1 MDKWVLIHQ
10 RYLVRCRISNRKMC
24 IFNNIKIDTLFCN

>member
-10 RYLVRCRISNRKMC
+10 RYLVRYSLSNRKIC
-24 IFNNIKIDTLFCN
+24 IFNNIKIDILFCN